1 MAIIIVFSAPRLQF
15 RHKIFL
21 FAIFLCKKKKN
32 QLKKKKIYL
41 EKKIFK
47 KLIHLNPIYG
57 KIIIDSS
64 RQTIRTS
71 QGGLQTKMKKNRKY
85 FTTGEFARI
94 FGIKKQTLFHYDH
107 CGIFKPDIINENGY
121 RYYSFTQLE
130 TFAVILMLRE
140 LDVHIDEIKNHMDH
154 RSPESLITLLESK
167 CTQIDE
173 KIDYLNWARNCI
185 ENKIKI
191 TREGINAPIGEVIF
205 TNDYDEYLVTTDYN
219 GADDEKAVT
228 EAVGDH
234 FAFCQRMGLKS
245 SYPIGA
251 VIPRSSITET
261 GYKYA
266 QFYTAVRPE
275 ELTAAGYAGAV
286 LDQGGNFLAIY
297 DNHGYANIHA
307 NCLKLMEYA
316 EAHNLTLGDRFYED
330 VILDDLSTDGY
341 YNYLVKLSIKVK

>member
-1 MAIIIVFSAPRLQF
+1 M
-15 RHKIFL
+15 KIH
-21 FAIFLCKKKKN
+21 
-32 QLKKKKIYL
+32 LKKL
-41 EKKIFK
+41 TR
-47 KLIHLNPIYG
+47 PPPVCG
-57 KIIIDSS
+57 KINIYFYFLHRCRSVIQCHNTS
-64 RQTIRTS
+64 RYK
-71 QGGLQTKMKKNRKY
+71 GGRQIHMKKNRKY

-205 TNDYDEYLVTTDYN
+205 TNDYDEYLVTTDYK

-330 VILDDLSTDGY
+330 VILDDLSTEGY

>member
-32 QLKKKKIYL
+32 QLKKKIIYP

-71 QGGLQTKMKKNRKY
+71 QGGLQTRMKKNRKY

-205 TNDYDEYLVTTDYN
+205 TNDYDEYLVTTDYK

>member
-1 MAIIIVFSAPRLQF
+1 MFSLE
-15 RHKIFL
+15 IFL

-205 TNDYDEYLVTTDYN
+205 TNDYDEYLVTTDYK

-330 VILDDLSTDGY
+330 VILDDLSTEGY

>member
-32 QLKKKKIYL
+32 QLKKKKIYP

-205 TNDYDEYLVTTDYN
+205 TNDYDEYLVTTDYK

>member
-1 MAIIIVFSAPRLQF
+1 
-15 RHKIFL
+15 
-21 FAIFLCKKKKN
+21 
-32 QLKKKKIYL
+32 
-41 EKKIFK
+41 
-47 KLIHLNPIYG
+47 
-57 KIIIDSS
+57 
-64 RQTIRTS
+64 
-71 QGGLQTKMKKNRKY
+71 
-85 FTTGEFARI
+85 
-94 FGIKKQTLFHYDH
+94 
-107 CGIFKPDIINENGY
+107 
-121 RYYSFTQLE
+121 
-130 TFAVILMLRE
+130 MLRE

-205 TNDYDEYLVTTDYN
+205 TNDYDEYLVTTDYK

-330 VILDDLSTDGY
+330 VILDDLSTEGY

>member
-32 QLKKKKIYL
+32 QLKKKIIYP

-205 TNDYDEYLVTTDYN
+205 TNDYDEYLVTTDYK

>member
-32 QLKKKKIYL
+32 QLKKKIIYP

-205 TNDYDEYLVTTDYN
+205 TNDYDEYLVTTDYK

-330 VILDDLSTDGY
+330 VILDDLSTEGY

>member
-205 TNDYDEYLVTTDYN
+205 TNDYDEYLVTTDYK

>member
-1 MAIIIVFSAPRLQF
+1 MFSLE
-15 RHKIFL
+15 IFL
-21 FAIFLCKKKKN
+21 FAHFLCKKKKN

-205 TNDYDEYLVTTDYN
+205 TNDYDEYLVTTDYK

-330 VILDDLSTDGY
+330 VILDDLSTEGY

>member
-47 KLIHLNPIYG
+47 KLINLNPIYG
-57 KIIIDSS
+57 KIIIDSN

-205 TNDYDEYLVTTDYN
+205 TNDYDEYLVTTDYK

>member
-205 TNDYDEYLVTTDYN
+205 TNDYDEYLVTTDYK

-266 QFYTAVRPE
+266 QFYTVVRPE

-330 VILDDLSTDGY
+330 VILDDLSTEGY

>member
-205 TNDYDEYLVTTDYN
+205 TNDYDEYLVTTDYK

-330 VILDDLSTDGY
+330 VILDDLSTEGY